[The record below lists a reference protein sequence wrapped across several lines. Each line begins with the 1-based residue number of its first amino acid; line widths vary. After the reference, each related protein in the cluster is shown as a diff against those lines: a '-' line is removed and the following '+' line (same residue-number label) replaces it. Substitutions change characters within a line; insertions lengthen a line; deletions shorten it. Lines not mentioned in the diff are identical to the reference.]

1 MTGPVRL
8 AGHGRRGDGAVVT
21 WTVAEGTK
29 GRRWREVVRLD
40 GQVRYAL
47 LYETG
52 PDRRFTHLELA
63 GAAGLATLHPEGG
76 GTLHGNVV
84 GADGVR
90 HVVGLRYPAEATV
103 IVSGSP
109 ITAAALGW
117 ARLGGLEVGVVVE
130 LDPLTL
136 DLTERPLAPHEAAA
150 VDAVGAPVL
159 TDARI
164 WPLEV

>member
-1 MTGPVRL
+1 MTGLVRL
-8 AGHGRRGDGAVVT
+8 AGHGRRADGAVVT
-21 WTVAEGTK
+21 WSVAEGAK
-29 GRRWREVVRLD
+29 GRRWREVVSLD
-40 GQVRYAL
+40 GQVPYTL

-63 GAAGLATLHPEGG
+63 GAAGLATLHPEGD

-90 HVVGLRYPAEATV
+90 HVVGLRYPDEATV
-103 IVSGSP
+103 IVAGSP
-109 ITAAALGW
+109 ITAAALGR
-117 ARLGGLEVGVVVE
+117 ARLGGLGVELVVE

-136 DLTERPLAPHEAAA
+136 DLTERPLAPDEAAA
-150 VDAVGAPVL
+150 VDADGVPVL
-159 TDARI
+159 TDARM